1 MCAVSIQFDPNNAE
15 FVSQLNALV
24 EKHHVKVVYYQ
35 PIELKPLTTEDIN
48 RRLDEA
54 EAQFAVG
61 GGVSEDTCRQM
72 RHNFIQNLRAND
84 SALVQ

>member
-1 MCAVSIQFDPNNAE
+1 MCAVSIQYDQNNAE

-54 EAQFAVG
+54 
-61 GGVSEDTCRQM
+61 
-72 RHNFIQNLRAND
+72 
-84 SALVQ
+84 